1 MKFERLL
8 VAQLIVDVVVIPLDR
23 LVQHDD
29 ARDGDDRDPAALSEL
44 GHYDD
49 SKRGDGRRGAN
60 GVDDEIDPDSWAF
73 GRVALVAQLALSAG
87 LLLTVFDGITDRLI
101 PLFAIGAFLTFTIS
115 QAGMVV
121 HWRRELRDKRHAAER
136 RRVWINLVINAIGA
150 STTVTALGVIV
161 VAKFAQ
167 GGWITIV
174 AIPCVIVLHK
184 AIKRYY
190 DDIDDQLRDKEPLK
204 FHQSKPPIVL
214 VTVQEWNRIA
224 DKVLGLAMEL
234 SSDVAAVRLAALEG
248 PDVEGEERKLREQWA
263 KDVEEPARAAH
274 YPMIAPWRGR
284 APCRPFDSILVL

>member
-1 MKFERLL
+1 ML
-8 VAQLIVDVVVIPLDR
+8 VSSVGII
-23 LVQHDD
+23 
-29 ARDGDDRDPAALSEL
+29 
-44 GHYDD
+44 
-49 SKRGDGRRGAN
+49 
-60 GVDDEIDPDSWAF
+60 F
-73 GRVALVAQLALSAG
+73 LALTAG
-87 LLLTVFDGITDRLI
+87 TVVDRFYGITDRLI

-115 QAGMVV
+115 QAGMVA

-150 STTVTALGVIV
+150 SATVTALAVII

-204 FHQSKPPIVL
+204 FHQRKPPIVV
-214 VTVQEWNRIA
+214 VTLKEWNMMA

-234 SSDVAAVRLAALEG
+234 SSDVTAVRLAALEG
-248 PDVEGEERKLREQWA
+248 PDVKAEEAGSFVRNGPRISKI
-263 KDVEEPARAAH
+263 P
-274 YPMIAPWRGR
+274 R
-284 APCRPFDSILVL
+284 APRTFFIRRNWCS

>member
-1 MKFERLL
+1 ML
-8 VAQLIVDVVVIPLDR
+8 VSSVGII
-23 LVQHDD
+23 
-29 ARDGDDRDPAALSEL
+29 
-44 GHYDD
+44 
-49 SKRGDGRRGAN
+49 
-60 GVDDEIDPDSWAF
+60 F
-73 GRVALVAQLALSAG
+73 LALTAG

-115 QAGMVV
+115 QAGMVA

-150 STTVTALGVIV
+150 SATVTALAVII

-204 FHQSKPPIVL
+204 FIRGS
-214 VTVQEWNRIA
+214 RR
-224 DKVLGLAMEL
+224 L
-234 SSDVAAVRLAALEG
+234 SWSR
-248 PDVEGEERKLREQWA
+248 
-263 KDVEEPARAAH
+263 
-274 YPMIAPWRGR
+274 
-284 APCRPFDSILVL
+284 